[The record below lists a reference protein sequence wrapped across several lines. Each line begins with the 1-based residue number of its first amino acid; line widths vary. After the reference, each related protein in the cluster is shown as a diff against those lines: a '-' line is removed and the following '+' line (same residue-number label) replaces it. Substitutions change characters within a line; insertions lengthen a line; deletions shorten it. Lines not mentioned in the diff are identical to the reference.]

1 MGALALKTGKNQSAA
16 TEVHLDISQYLTFQL
31 CGETFAIGILAI
43 KELLEYMP
51 MTQVPMMPSFVR
63 GVMNLRG
70 AVVPVIDLSLR
81 FGKGETMVQRRT
93 CVVIVE
99 VEHEGQQQYFGVL
112 VDAVHE
118 VLAIPDSDIVAAPQ
132 FGNHIRSDFI
142 AGMAKVQNK
151 FVVLLDLSR
160 ALSVEEMSQLAMI
173 DEASLE
179 FAEEIAS
186 EHGNAEH
193 DGL

>member
-1 MGALALKTGKNQSAA
+1 MAALALKKGKDKAQLK
-16 TEVHLDISQYLTFQL
+16 EDVPLDISQYLTFQL

-81 FGKGETMVQRRT
+81 FGKGETEVQRRT

-99 VEHEGQQQYFGVL
+99 IEHEEQQQYIGIL

-118 VLAIPDSDIVAAPQ
+118 VLAIPDNDILPAPQ

-142 AGMAKVQNK
+142 AGMAKVNHK
-151 FVVLLDLSR
+151 FVVMLDLTQ
-160 ALSVEEMSQLAMI
+160 ALSVEEMSQLANTEDSMQDI
-173 DEASLE
+173 
-179 FAEEIAS
+179 AEEPQNT
-186 EHGNAEH
+186 EY
-193 DGL
+193 

>member
-1 MGALALKTGKNQSAA
+1 MGTQALS
-16 TEVHLDISQYLTFQL
+16 TEKDVAHDELHLDISQYLTFQL

-70 AVVPVIDLSLR
+70 AVVPIIDLSVR
-81 FGKGETMVQRRT
+81 FGKGETSVQRRT

-99 VEHEGQQQYFGVL
+99 VEHEAQQQYIGIL

-118 VLAIPDSDIVAAPQ
+118 VLAIPDDDIVAAPH

-151 FVVLLDLSR
+151 FVVLLDLSH
-160 ALSVEEMSQLAMI
+160 ALSIAEMTQLAMI
-173 DEASLE
+173 NDEHI
-179 FAEEIAS
+179 EILDQELPS
-186 EHGNAEH
+186 
-193 DGL
+193 

>member
-1 MGALALKTGKNQSAA
+1 MAALALKTVKERGHVAEGVPSD
-16 TEVHLDISQYLTFQL
+16 VSQYLTFQL

-43 KELLEYMP
+43 KEILEYVP
-51 MTQVPMMPSFVR
+51 LTQVPMMPGFVR

-81 FGKGETMVQRRT
+81 FGKGETEVQRRT

-99 VEHEGQQQYFGVL
+99 IEHEEQQQDIGIL

-118 VLAIPDSDIVAAPQ
+118 VLAIPDNDILPAPQ

-142 AGMAKVQNK
+142 AGMAKVNNK
-151 FVVLLDLSR
+151 FVVMLDLTQ
-160 ALSVEEMSQLAMI
+160 ALSVEEMSQLANT
-173 DEASLE
+173 
-179 FAEEIAS
+179 EEIIQDIT
-186 EHGNAEH
+186 EEPQNTEY
-193 DGL
+193 

>member
-1 MGALALKTGKNQSAA
+1 MGALALKTGKDKAQQHEEAA
-16 TEVHLDISQYLTFQL
+16 LDLSQYLTFQL

-81 FGKGETMVQRRT
+81 FGKGETAVQRRT

-99 VEHEGQQQYFGVL
+99 VEHEEQQQYIGVL

-160 ALSVEEMSQLAMI
+160 ALSVEEMAQLAMI
-173 DEASLE
+173 DDDAVAMLDEH
-179 FAEEIAS
+179 AEDAQE
-186 EHGNAEH
+186 
-193 DGL
+193 

>member
-1 MGALALKTGKNQSAA
+1 MGALALKTGKNQAVE
-16 TEVHLDISQYLTFQL
+16 EVHLDISQYLTFQL

-43 KELLEYMP
+43 KELLEYTP
-51 MTQVPMMPSFVR
+51 MTQVPMMPGFVR

-70 AVVPVIDLSLR
+70 AVVPVIDLSVR
-81 FGKGETMVQRRT
+81 FGKGETNVQRRT

-99 VEHEGQQQYFGVL
+99 VEHEEQQQYIGIL

-118 VLAIPDSDIVAAPQ
+118 VLAIPDGDIVAAPH

-151 FVVLLDLSR
+151 FVVLLDLSH
-160 ALSVEEMSQLAMI
+160 ALSMEEMSQLAML
-173 DEASLE
+173 DETALE
-179 FAEEIAS
+179 VAEDQA
-186 EHGNAEH
+186 HAESAAT
-193 DGL
+193 

>member
-1 MGALALKTGKNQSAA
+1 MGALALKTGKNQAA
-16 TEVHLDISQYLTFQL
+16 EEMHLDISQYLTFQL

-70 AVVPVIDLSLR
+70 AVVPVIDLSVR
-81 FGKGETMVQRRT
+81 FGKGETNVQRRT

-99 VEHEGQQQYFGVL
+99 VEHEEQQQYIGIL

-118 VLAIPDSDIVAAPQ
+118 VLAIPDGDIVAAPH

-142 AGMAKVQNK
+142 AGMAKVQSK
-151 FVVLLDLSR
+151 FVVLLDLSHALSMEEMVQLATISNETLE
-160 ALSVEEMSQLAMI
+160 ALSVEETS
-173 DEASLE
+173 
-179 FAEEIAS
+179 
-186 EHGNAEH
+186 N
-193 DGL
+193 